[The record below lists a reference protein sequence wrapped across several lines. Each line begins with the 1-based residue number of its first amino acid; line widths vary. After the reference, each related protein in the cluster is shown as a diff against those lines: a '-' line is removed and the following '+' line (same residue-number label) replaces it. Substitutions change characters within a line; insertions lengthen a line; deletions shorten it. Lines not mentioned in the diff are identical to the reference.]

1 MRQIARSRALLSDPR
16 FRSLWLSQ
24 GIAQTAQN
32 ALLFALLVVVL
43 DITGSSIH
51 TSLLVLCFILPSIP
65 LGFAVGVLLDRFDK
79 RPVLILTNLVR
90 AGACVLFYFFHQ
102 DVWVVYTISIV
113 VATAGL
119 FFNPAVVALI
129 PSMVPRDKLVPANSL
144 YNFTLTVS
152 QLVGIVFIA
161 PVLLKSVGPDGMFIA
176 GAMLYL
182 AAAVFGAQV
191 GSVHTPT
198 DRRSLSESFTSM
210 PTEFRDSW
218 RALSSDKIALL
229 AISQL
234 IVSSTLVLLFA
245 ILIPR
250 YMGEVLEVPADSA
263 ALVFAP
269 AGIGAL
275 VGLRFVPWFSRKSK
289 NHAVVVGLA
298 GIAVCMALL
307 ALVEPIAELWKSAPE
322 ALDPSRL
329 LRVSLLQALVMLFAA
344 PMGFFYAL
352 LNAPAQTVLHE
363 RAPAD
368 MRGRIFATQVISAN
382 FISLLPLLMV
392 GVVTD
397 LVGIT
402 PVLLM
407 LSLGLGVLAFV
418 SHTVGSA
425 PKPPPSWAESRE
437 SQGVGV

>member
-1 MRQIARSRALLSDPR
+1 
-16 FRSLWLSQ
+16 
-24 GIAQTAQN
+24 
-32 ALLFALLVVVL
+32 
-43 DITGSSIH
+43 
-51 TSLLVLCFILPSIP
+51 
-65 LGFAVGVLLDRFDK
+65 
-79 RPVLILTNLVR
+79 
-90 AGACVLFYFFHQ
+90 
-102 DVWVVYTISIV
+102 
-113 VATAGL
+113 
-119 FFNPAVVALI
+119 
-129 PSMVPRDKLVPANSL
+129 
-144 YNFTLTVS
+144 
-152 QLVGIVFIA
+152 
-161 PVLLKSVGPDGMFIA
+161 
-176 GAMLYL
+176 
-182 AAAVFGAQV
+182 
-191 GSVHTPT
+191 
-198 DRRSLSESFTSM
+198 
-210 PTEFRDSW
+210 
-218 RALSSDKIALL
+218 
-229 AISQL
+229 
-234 IVSSTLVLLFA
+234 
-245 ILIPR
+245 
-250 YMGEVLEVPADSA
+250 MGEVLEVPADSA

-322 ALDPSRL
+322 AVDPSRL